1 MYRPVSEHLARALQL
16 LGDREQPDYR
26 NSIKESISAVESMAK
41 IVTKNDGAT
50 LGDALRV
57 LEKNDEIHPA
67 LRNGMSNLY
76 GYTNDADGIRHA
88 MLEQP
93 NLTAA
98 DAKYFLISC
107 TAFVNYLKSKV

>member
-1 MYRPVSEHLARALQL
+1 
-16 LGDREQPDYR
+16 
-26 NSIKESISAVESMAK
+26 
-41 IVTKNDGAT
+41 
-50 LGDALRV
+50 
-57 LEKNDEIHPA
+57 
-67 LRNGMSNLY
+67 MSNLY